1 MLKESSQGNHGKQPE
16 EATASMAE
24 AQKRRVS
31 FAPILHGA
39 AMNPDCVVSKVSVP
53 TCEQGREQKDNVQ
66 EPEHTVTQD
75 KAGEMTTYQEGNQ
88 ASTPAETVSSLPTT
102 HTSTILSANKDDF
115 SPGSEISEEGSTA
128 SSLSSSTSLYELP
141 QSAKQGRGKRGRPR
155 CKRGGRGKGGVSGE
169 IVGAEVSEM
178 PEDTIVRGR
187 GGRGR
192 KRRGRGSR

>member
-39 AMNPDCVVSKVSVP
+39 AMNPDCVVSKVGVP
-53 TCEQGREQKDNVQ
+53 TCEQGRELKD
-66 EPEHTVTQD
+66 TVRELERTPAQD
-75 KAGEMTTYQEGNQ
+75 KAGEMTAYQEGDQ
-88 ASTPAETVSSLPTT
+88 ASTPPETLSSLPTT
-102 HTSTILSANKDDF
+102 ILSASKDDV

-141 QSAKQGRGKRGRPR
+141 QSAKLGRGKRGRTR
-155 CKRGGRGKGGVSGE
+155 GKRGRGKGSVSGE

-178 PEDTIVRGR
+178 PEDTTVRGR

-192 KRRGRGSR
+192 KKRGRGSR